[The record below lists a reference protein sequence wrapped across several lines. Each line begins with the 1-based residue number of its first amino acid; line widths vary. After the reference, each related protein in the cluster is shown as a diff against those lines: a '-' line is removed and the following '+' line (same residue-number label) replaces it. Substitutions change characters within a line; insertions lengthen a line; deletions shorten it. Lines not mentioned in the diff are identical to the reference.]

1 MKKQYHKGDISKLLD
16 IVAALRDPDN
26 GCPWDLAQDFAT
38 IAPYTIEE
46 AYEVADAI
54 ERRAYGELPD
64 ELGDLLFQV
73 VLHARIGSDS
83 ELFSFTDV
91 VESICDKM
99 IRRHPHVFDEA
110 AAPGGGRDDSEP
122 GRGNATRD
130 SVAAS
135 WEAIKRAEKPADQ
148 SVLDGVTLGLPA
160 LSRAF
165 KLGRRAS
172 AVGFDWPAVDP
183 VRAKIDE
190 ELAEL
195 DAAVDQGR
203 DRIEAEIGDLLFSI
217 VNYCRHRQIDPERA
231 LRRCNDRFVRRF
243 NHVEDQVR
251 DRGGDWAAFD
261 SDALE
266 SFWDSAKKAES
277 G

>member
-1 MKKQYHKGDISKLLD
+1 MKKQSLKGDISKLLD
-16 IVAALRDPDN
+16 IVAALRDPQS

-73 VLHARIGSDS
+73 VLHAQMASDQG
-83 ELFSFTDV
+83 LFSFPEV

-99 IRRHPHVFDEA
+99 IRRHPHVFGEA
-110 AAPGGGRDDSEP
+110 P
-122 GRGNATRD
+122 RG
-130 SVAAS
+130 SVVAN
-135 WEAIKRAEKPADQ
+135 WEAIKRAEQPADE
-148 SVLDGVTLGLPA
+148 SVLAGVTLGLPA

-165 KLGRRAS
+165 KLGKRAA
-172 AVGFDWPAVDP
+172 AVGFDWPAVEP

-203 DRIEAEIGDLLFSI
+203 ERIEAEIGDLLFAV
-217 VNYCRHRQIDPERA
+217 VNYCRHRQIDPEQA

-243 NHVEDQVR
+243 QHVEGQVR
-251 DRGGDWAAFD
+251 DRGGDWTAFD
-261 SDALE
+261 AGALE
-266 SFWDSAKKAES
+266 SFWDSAKRAES
-277 G
+277 R

>member
-1 MKKQYHKGDISKLLD
+1 
-16 IVAALRDPDN
+16 VAALRDPDN

-135 WEAIKRAEKPADQ
+135 WEAIKRAEKPADR

-165 KLGRRAS
+165 KLGKRAS

-203 DRIEAEIGDLLFSI
+203 DRVEAEIGDLLFSI

-266 SFWDSAKKAES
+266 SFWDSAKRAES